1 MNQINNLVQNFPI
14 RQVSLPI
21 TALIILTILPA
32 CSVMGSKDNHSSGFQ
47 KNIYANVGMGTSR
60 LTPNVDNFP
69 TLDVNDR
76 VEPAGQVT
84 IGADVSNTFSI
95 ELHSADLGSAGFSPR
110 GGSDNSSSA
119 GRYNYHMNG
128 ASALAYIG
136 KNKSNDKRRGLNG
149 YGRLGLVSIGNST
162 TGNSLNYE
170 RDSGS
175 GLLLG
180 AGLEYATRMGLGLR
194 AEVMATDSD
203 VKYGQVGIN
212 YRLGL
217 GNKNRP
223 ELAAAKP
230 VKELPV
236 IAAAKSIA
244 PPPPPPPP
252 VIKPR
257 TIMEPVTPMSG
268 VVNFDSD
275 SANLT
280 SNARQILDGFAKK
293 LIAYPDARLQLSAHA
308 DSTGPNGYNQK
319 LSQRRADSVMRYL
332 EDQGINSSLITTSAK
347 GESSPVGANST
358 PQGRFQNR
366 RVELN
371 ANNLMRKRIVQ

>member
-1 MNQINNLVQNFPI
+1 MNQLSNLARKFPI
-14 RQVSLPI
+14 RQATLPI
-21 TALIILTILPA
+21 TALLILTTLPA
-32 CSVMGSKDNHSSGFQ
+32 CSMMGSRDNHSSGFQ
-47 KNIYANVGMGTSR
+47 KNVYATVGMGTSR

-69 TLDVNDR
+69 ALDVNDR

-84 IGADVSNTFSI
+84 IGADLSNTFSI
-95 ELHSADLGSAGFSPR
+95 EVHSADLGSAGFSPS
-110 GGSDNSSSA
+110 GGPDDSSSA

-136 KNKSNDKRRGLNG
+136 KNKANEKRRGLNG
-149 YGRLGLVSIGNST
+149 YGRLGLVSIDNST
-162 TGNSLNYE
+162 TGNSLNYQ
-170 RDSGS
+170 RDGGS

-203 VKYGQVGIN
+203 IKYGQIGIN

-217 GNKNRP
+217 GNKKRP
-223 ELAAAKP
+223 ALAAAKP
-230 VKELPV
+230 VKTLPV
-236 IAAAKSIA
+236 IAAAKAIT
-244 PPPPPPPP
+244 PPPP
-252 VIKPR
+252 VIKPPAV
-257 TIMEPVTPMSG
+257 MEPVEPLSG

-280 SNARQILDGFAKK
+280 ANAKRILDGFAKK
-293 LIAYPDARLQLSAHA
+293 LSAYPEARLQLSAHA
-308 DSTGPNGYNQK
+308 DSTGADTYNQQ
-319 LSQRRADSVMRYL
+319 LSQRRADSVVRYL
-332 EDQGINSSLITTSAK
+332 ANQGISASAISTSAN
-347 GESSPVGANST
+347 GETSPVQANST

-371 ANNLMRKRIVQ
+371 ANNLTRKRIAQ